1 MAVLAELANGQI
13 SVQCDICVPP
23 VLTVNTPA
31 RLASNGWSLR
41 SRGER
46 LDACLNCSAHV
57 APRHRVARGDAT
69 PVEPDPERM
78 PNVVVVG
85 AMKAGTTSMHNY
97 LDLHPDVA
105 VSTEKEMRFFSDP
118 DCRRWVGAYQEHF
131 PTGTR
136 YRVESSPHYTKHPCI
151 PGVVD
156 RMAELVPDARIVY
169 LVRDPVDRVV
179 AEYVEQ
185 VQWRATHRTLEE
197 ELADP
202 TDPENAL
209 VASSRYATQLEEI
222 LRRYPAEQVLVV
234 DLADLGA
241 DVVGTMARVFGFL
254 DLPVPHASADDYGRF
269 NTREEKHQ
277 VPGWLLALRRGP
289 VLRAFRRLPAGPRQF
304 LTHRMWRRE
313 SNLVERPRL
322 LPETEAALRAAL
334 QPEVDRLRA
343 LTGQE
348 FATWSL

>member
-1 MAVLAELANGQI
+1 MAVLAELADGQI
-13 SVQCDICVPP
+13 SIQCDICVPP

-31 RLASNGWSLR
+31 QLAGNGWSLA

-57 APRHRVARGDAT
+57 APRQRVARGDVP
-69 PVEPDPERM
+69 PVAPDPARL

-85 AMKAGTTSMHNY
+85 AMKGGTTSMHNY
-97 LDLHPDVA
+97 LDVHPDVA

-118 DCRRWVGAYQEHF
+118 RCLTWVGAYQDHF
-131 PTGTR
+131 PEGTR
-136 YRVESSPHYTKHPCI
+136 YRVESSPHYTKYPCI

-156 RMAELVPDARIVY
+156 RMADLVPDARLIY

-185 VQWRATHRTLEE
+185 LQWRATRLGLDE

-202 TDPENAL
+202 AAPGNAL

-222 LRRYPAEQVLVV
+222 LRRFAPEQVLVV

-241 DVVGTMARVFGFL
+241 DVVGTMARVFRFL
-254 DLPVPHASADDYGRF
+254 DLPVPDASAEDYGRY

-289 VLRAFRRLPAGPRQF
+289 LLRAFRRLPAGPRQL
-304 LTHRMWRRE
+304 LTQRMWRSDR
-313 SNLVERPRL
+313 NLLERPTL
-322 LPETEAALRAAL
+322 QPQTEAALRAAL
-334 QPEVDRLRA
+334 QPEVDRLRE
-343 LTGQE
+343 LTGQS